1 MARNNSGS
9 TGDLNGSPDAGLAR
23 LPAGYLADALVGSSD
38 LAMLLDA
45 DGVIRSIAM
54 GSTDLA
60 DHGLDDWIDRP
71 WVETVTVESRPKV
84 VELMAGTSDG
94 EPRRWRQMNH
104 ATGAGEI
111 AVKWLAF
118 ASGPDGGHIAIGR
131 DQREAARI
139 QQMLLHAQQSIERD
153 YVRLR
158 QVEARYRAL
167 FELAG
172 EAVLVVETGSRRI
185 IEANPAAEALFGKL
199 ARGLTGRTLG
209 SVIAPDSRDTV
220 TALLGA
226 VAASARAVPARVRV
240 LGDDSSYL
248 LAASLLRQGQSTVF
262 LLRLVAEGAAIA
274 AEDHNDSLFAA
285 IEALPDAL
293 VVTDADFAIRFH
305 NSAFLEMSGA
315 VRTEQ
320 VAGEPIDLFVGR
332 PGIDFKVLS
341 SELLEHA
348 SVRNFATVLR
358 GLDGAEDDVEIAAV
372 RAGEG
377 DNALFGF
384 SIRNVAR
391 RMVETPVRA
400 GDAPRSVEQL
410 TDLVGRMPL
419 KEIVR
424 ESTDLIERLCIET
437 ALAHTSQTR
446 ASAAEL
452 LGLSRQSL
460 YLKLNK
466 FGLANGTADDD

>member
-1 MARNNSGS
+1 
-9 TGDLNGSPDAGLAR
+9 
-23 LPAGYLADALVGSSD
+23 
-38 LAMLLDA
+38 MLLDA
-45 DGVIRSIAM
+45 SGVIRSISL

-60 DHGLDDWIDRP
+60 DHGLGDWIDRP
-71 WVETVTVESRPKV
+71 WVDTVSADSRNKV
-84 VELMAGTSDG
+84 IELMAGAGDG
-94 EPRRWRQMNH
+94 ASRRWRQMNH

-118 ASGPDGGHIAIGR
+118 ESGADGGRIAIGR

-139 QQMLLHAQQSIERD
+139 QQMLLHAQQAIERD

-158 QVEARYRAL
+158 QVESRYRAL

-185 IEANPAAEALFGKL
+185 MEANPAAEALFGKL
-199 ARGLTGRTLG
+199 SRGLSGRALN

-240 LGDDSSYL
+240 LGDETSYM

-262 LLRLVAEGAAIA
+262 LLRLVAEGGDLGVSDRN
-274 AEDHNDSLFAA
+274 ESLFAA
-285 IEALPDAL
+285 IEALPDGLL
-293 VVTDADFAIRFH
+293 VADADFNIRFH
-305 NSAFLEMSGA
+305 NAAFLEMSGA
-315 VRTEQ
+315 VRAEQ
-320 VAGEPIDLFVGR
+320 VAGRPVEQFVGR

-348 SVRNFATVLR
+348 SIRNFATVLR
-358 GLDGAEDDVEIAAV
+358 GLDGTEDEVEIAAV

-391 RMVETPVRA
+391 RMVETPA
-400 GDAPRSVEQL
+400 KGGDTPRSVEQL

-466 FGLANGTADDD
+466 FGLANGSVDDD